1 MGWASGSQM
10 GEQLYKKIRP
20 FIKKENRKEVALDIY
35 STFCDEDADDW
46 NPTSH
51 LLKDAGIKFED

>member
-1 MGWASGSQM
+1 MCHSYHRLKTSDFSGT
-10 GEQLYKKIRP
+10 KH
-20 FIKKENRKEVALDIY
+20 IKKENRKEVALDIY

-51 LLKDAGIKFED
+51 LLKDANIKFDD